1 MKNTALIALILS
13 VILIFTGCSLTK
25 GGGETESKSE
35 SESSSSTGKTAE
47 EKDLYSNFDLSEE
60 WDNTAVTVKL
70 NGSGATVSGSGAK
83 DEDGSLRIT
92 SAGTYVL
99 SGSLDGGQIIVSCGD
114 SDNVKLVLNGVS
126 VTSDSGAAILVE
138 NADKLLITLAPGTE
152 NEFSDPAERAEDAE
166 DTACIYSHDD
176 LTINGSGSLTVNGNC
191 KNGIVGNDDVKIVNG
206 NITVKAVNNAV
217 KGKDSLYIKDGVLS
231 VVTGEG
237 SGSVESRSEDFG
249 GGNKGGF
256 KGGFRGGEGEMPEMP
271 DGEMPEMP
279 DGEPPAAPGKG
290 SIERGEG
297 GEGFGMTPPENGE
310 DMPDMRG
317 GENRRGSGEEQ
328 TGDGSVVTPLAN
340 KAGEGEDAVTGA
352 SVPTSG
358 SSSETASETGGKG
371 LVSDGEIL
379 IQGGKLTFDTA
390 DDAIHSND
398 TVTIEGGEI
407 SVSSGDDGIHA
418 DISVTIC
425 GGKTDIAKSY
435 EGIEAENITVSGG
448 DISIVAADDGLN
460 AAGGKDSSAETR
472 TGGFDFGNKV
482 GEITISGGYIFVD
495 SSGDGVDSNGSVTMS
510 GGTVVVYGPT
520 NSANGALDYEKSFT
534 LTGGTVL
541 ALGAKGMAL
550 TVSDSS
556 LPQVSIDADVKA
568 NEAFTLC
575 DKDGN
580 VLFTVT
586 PTKAAQNVVFVSD
599 SLKSGESYSCV
610 SGGTVKAEA
619 VNGAA
624 FEGTVSG
631 GTESGKVT
639 AK

>member
-1 MKNTALIALILS
+1 MKKTALIALILS
-13 VILIFTGCSLTK
+13 VILIFTGCSSAK

-152 NEFSDPAERAEDAE
+152 NELSDSAERAEDAE
-166 DTACIYSHDD
+166 DTACVYSHDD

-191 KNGIVGNDDVKIVNG
+191 KNGIAGNDDVKIVNG
-206 NITVKAVNNAV
+206 DITVKAVNNAV

-271 DGEMPEMP
+271 DGEA
-279 DGEPPAAPGKG
+279 PAAPGKG

-297 GEGFGMTPPENGE
+297 SEGFGMTPPENGE

-390 DDAIHSND
+390 DDSIHSNG

-418 DISVTIC
+418 DTSVTIS
-425 GGKTDIAKSY
+425 GGKIDVAKSY
-435 EGIEAENITVSGG
+435 EGIEAEHITVSGG
-448 DISIVAADDGLN
+448 DISIVSADDGLN
-460 AAGGKDSSAETR
+460 AAGGNDSSAETR

-482 GEITISGGYIFVD
+482 GEITISGGYIFID
-495 SSGDGVDSNGSVTMS
+495 STGDGVDSNGTIDMS
-510 GGTVVVYGPT
+510 SGTVVVYGPV
-520 NSANGALDYEKSFT
+520 NSANGALDYEKSFS
-534 LTGGTVL
+534 LTGGTLL
-541 ALGAKGMAL
+541 ALGARGMAQG
-550 TVSDSS
+550 VSDSS
-556 LPQVSIDADVKA
+556 LPQVSINADVKA
-568 NEAFTLC
+568 GETFTLC
-575 DKDGN
+575 GKDGS

-586 PTKAAQNVVFVSD
+586 PTKAAQNVIFVSD

-610 SGGTVKAEA
+610 SGGTVKTEA